1 MPGTDEIFASRGIEY
16 RRSGQKSG
24 VKRPLLAAIVAI
36 VALLASGGAASA
48 QSGTQTFVLYQ
59 GPGQEH
65 FTVYAA
71 GPISGVGT
79 DFLLGE
85 GVESSTGRTQRRTE
99 TVFPGG
105 STFNTLTVLD
115 NQLVFDPRTC
125 VANITGRS
133 HLDITGGTGDYEGV
147 TGSGE
152 VTFRAISIG
161 ERMPD
166 GTCSR
171 TNTTTYSVAYITGTS
186 TLPG

>member
-1 MPGTDEIFASRGIEY
+1 M
-16 RRSGQKSG
+16 
-24 VKRPLLAAIVAI
+24 KRLLLALMVA
-36 VALLASGGAASA
+36 VVTLVGSSGTASA
-48 QSGTQTFVLYQ
+48 QSGPQTFVLYQ

-79 DFLLGE
+79 DFLLDE
-85 GVESSTGRTQRRTE
+85 GVEPGTGRTQRRTE

-115 NQLVFDPRTC
+115 NQLAFDPRTC

-133 HLDITGGTGDYEGV
+133 HLDITGGTGAYEGV
-147 TGSGE
+147 SGSGE
-152 VTFRAISIG
+152 VSFRAISIG
-161 ERMPD
+161 ERLPD

-171 TNTTTYSVAYITGTS
+171 TNTTTYAVAYITGTS
-186 TLPG
+186 TVQG